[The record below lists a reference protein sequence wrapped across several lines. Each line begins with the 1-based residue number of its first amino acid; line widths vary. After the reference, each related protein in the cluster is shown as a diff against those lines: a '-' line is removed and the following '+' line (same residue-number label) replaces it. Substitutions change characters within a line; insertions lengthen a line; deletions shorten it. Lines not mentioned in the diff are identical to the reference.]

1 MPELQRTNVDMLKL
15 GYGVITTNPLNPL
28 EFMRFSSENHYEV
41 QDRTGLVRGDI
52 FVCRRV
58 YDTDN
63 SFVDVIIYP
72 IEGNPKW
79 RIYRA
84 EGDTLSELVRT
95 IQIPNR
101 VGRQAVILE
110 HNADQTS
117 IFEDMQESVGE
128 IARTLTK
135 LSTTVAKNLRPHLAV
150 PAGSVQVD
158 ENGNAVLDIN
168 GMVFPIPPEEKYPQY
183 IQWDPML
190 ESVAKNID
198 ANLDNILVMSGLT
211 RILISPDKVTGQVS
225 GAALKRMFV
234 PFVAK
239 LDHYAQINNKAI
251 EEIILLLNMNR
262 AIQGLE
268 AFAIDPRDIEVEWKY
283 QEIFTDEL
291 ETPDENGETE

>member
-1 MPELQRTNVDMLKL
+1 
-15 GYGVITTNPLNPL
+15 
-28 EFMRFSSENHYEV
+28 
-41 QDRTGLVRGDI
+41 
-52 FVCRRV
+52 
-58 YDTDN
+58 
-63 SFVDVIIYP
+63 
-72 IEGNPKW
+72 
-79 RIYRA
+79 
-84 EGDTLSELVRT
+84 
-95 IQIPNR
+95 
-101 VGRQAVILE
+101 
-110 HNADQTS
+110 
-117 IFEDMQESVGE
+117 
-128 IARTLTK
+128 
-135 LSTTVAKNLRPHLAV
+135 
-150 PAGSVQVD
+150 
-158 ENGNAVLDIN
+158 
-168 GMVFPIPPEEKYPQY
+168 
-183 IQWDPML
+183 ML